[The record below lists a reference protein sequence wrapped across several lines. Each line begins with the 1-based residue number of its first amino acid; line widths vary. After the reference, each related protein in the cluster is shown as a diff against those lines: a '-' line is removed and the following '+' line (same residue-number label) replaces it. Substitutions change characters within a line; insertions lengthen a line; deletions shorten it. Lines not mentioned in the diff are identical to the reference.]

1 VHAGLYHAARLVD
14 RRVQR
19 RFNLYLNHT
28 GRRLGQLGRLLEG
41 ELPGWT
47 AEVEPLGSPGT
58 PGWNPQPHPAGV
70 PAPTRRP
77 LPAGLKPGAIQPA
90 GALPTISSGLTQASN
105 SAAVT

>member
-1 VHAGLYHAARLVD
+1 MHAGLYHAARLVD

-47 AEVEPLGSPGT
+47 AEVEPLAARARLGGT
-58 PGWNPQPHPAGV
+58 PNRILRACL
-70 PAPTRRP
+70 P
-77 LPAGLKPGAIQPA
+77 LPEDLFLRA
-90 GALPTISSGLTQASN
+90 
-105 SAAVT
+105 